1 MVTFSYQT
9 TVQNELP
16 WFYKDGS
23 LPLREGSPKRSLL
36 PEKKVHQIKN
46 KYYGWHISA
55 ICQLPQPQ
63 PAYVGQMM
71 VIPGACGCYMPAGHI
86 DYPPSPS
93 PSLYL
98 ILPVEPQ
105 MFDIK
110 HLQPVEPQNVD
121 YHIHHHDMIT

>member
-36 PEKKVHQIKN
+36 PEKKVNQIKT
-46 KYYGWHISA
+46 KYYGWYISA
-55 ICQLPQPQ
+55 ICRLPQPQ

-71 VIPGACGCYMPAGHI
+71 VIFKYLGHVDVI
-86 DYPPSPS
+86 C
-93 PSLYL
+93 
-98 ILPVEPQ
+98 
-105 MFDIK
+105 
-110 HLQPVEPQNVD
+110 QPV
-121 YHIHHHDMIT
+121 I

>member
-1 MVTFSYQT
+1 M
-9 TVQNELP
+9 L
-16 WFYKDGS
+16 
-23 LPLREGSPKRSLL
+23 
-36 PEKKVHQIKN
+36 
-46 KYYGWHISA
+46 
-55 ICQLPQPQ
+55 
-63 PAYVGQMM
+63 

-121 YHIHHHDMIT
+121 YHIHHHDMIII